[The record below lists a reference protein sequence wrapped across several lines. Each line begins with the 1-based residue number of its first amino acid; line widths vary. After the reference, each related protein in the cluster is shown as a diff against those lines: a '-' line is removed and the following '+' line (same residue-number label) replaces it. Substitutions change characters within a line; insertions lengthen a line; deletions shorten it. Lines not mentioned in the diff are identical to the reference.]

1 MDIIMTHDKAV
12 CTDAPMRPK
21 KSKDENDL
29 ERLRKSSSAQGEKKK
44 SESKKLKKKL
54 IQIEEQNE
62 SLSKMIYEKN
72 TEIVELRK
80 SVNSLN
86 DVLNSVPLDE
96 LRCNSSI
103 ACTKLLD
110 LTKKNR
116 QLRAELETTKNR
128 LNRKEVQIQK
138 LEKDLKLA
146 EEKSQQD
153 RDFVKKGSSPI
164 DELQSKLVSMQQK
177 LFETRNKNVELNN
190 QLKLA
195 QKCLQ
200 QEIGENFN
208 LNTLASHATNSNWRG
223 RAQQILHLQQKVQE
237 LKARLEQQE
246 PQNFDGF
253 LSSSDVPESC
263 VTYVGGCGGANS
275 IHSMDRPNVR
285 KTELQHRVK
294 VENLEKEIASLKGQ
308 LEDSQSKILAL
319 KVRNKTL
326 NDEISKH
333 KMKANNLEEQSDFNS
348 INLATMNDK
357 LNQQKLQYEK
367 KIADVTDS
375 LKELTKERDDLK
387 LRAEH
392 LQSKIEELENI
403 IGNKDD
409 NIIELQEVNRK
420 LEADMKA
427 LCGGFLFSCREL
439 RKEEFITILDTLEA
453 EKNSLME
460 HNKTLNE
467 RIEQERLKNDNL
479 QEQTTKQKI
488 RIVRLES
495 KIRDMERDIET
506 NNEKKKRTQRIAEY
520 ASSLSA
526 ISSNTSLMSFT
537 FENSSI
543 LNIPNCNNTDGDMG
557 GEVAN
562 VTELRNRLELASEK
576 IAMLREKLDYICA
589 EKESDLKTFEEIIN
603 NTKNMIIETLLAQRA
618 SLSSL
623 DIK

>member
-12 CTDAPMRPK
+12 CTEVPIKTRKPNY
-21 KSKDENDL
+21 ENDL
-29 ERLRKSSSAQGEKKK
+29 MERLKKSASTSMEKKK

-86 DVLNSVPLDE
+86 EVLNSVPLDE

-103 ACTKLLD
+103 ASSKLLE
-110 LTKKNR
+110 LNKKNR
-116 QLRAELETTKNR
+116 QLRAELETTKNH
-128 LNRKEVQIQK
+128 LNRKDVQIQR
-138 LEKDLKLA
+138 LEKNLKLA
-146 EEKSQQD
+146 EEKHQHDKECS
-153 RDFVKKGSSPI
+153 KKGSTPL
-164 DELQSKLVSMQQK
+164 DELQAKLSSMQQK
-177 LFETRNKNVELNN
+177 LFETRNKNVELSN

-200 QEIGENFN
+200 QEIGEHYN
-208 LNTLASHATNSNWRG
+208 LNTLAAHATNSNWRG

-237 LKARLEQQE
+237 LKQRLEQQE
-246 PQNFDGF
+246 EENYDCHPPGDVSEQF
-253 LSSSDVPESC
+253 L
-263 VTYVGGCGGANS
+263 TS
-275 IHSMDRPNVR
+275 ISGSILSMDRPNVR
-285 KTELQHRVK
+285 KTELQHRAK
-294 VENLEKEIASLKGQ
+294 VENLEKEIAALKSQ
-308 LEDSQSKILAL
+308 LDEAQNKILAL

-333 KMKANNLEEQSDFNS
+333 KMKTNNLEEQSDFNS

-367 KIADVTDS
+367 KIADMADNS
-375 LKELTKERDDLK
+375 KKLANENDDLK
-387 LRAEH
+387 LNNDH
-392 LQSKIEELENI
+392 LQTKMEELEQLI
-403 IGNKDD
+403 VNKEDQ
-409 NIIELQEVNRK
+409 IMQLQEVIKK
-420 LEADMKA
+420 LEADLKA
-427 LCGGFLFSCREL
+427 ICGGFLFSCREL

-460 HNKTLNE
+460 HNKRLNE
-467 RIEQERLKNDNL
+467 RVEGERLKNEHLHDQNA
-479 QEQTTKQKI
+479 KQKI
-488 RIVRLES
+488 RISRLES
-495 KIRDMERDIET
+495 KIREMEREIDT
-506 NNEKKKRTQRIAEY
+506 NNEKKKRSQRIAEY

-526 ISSNTSLMSFT
+526 MGSNTSLMSFT

-543 LNIPNCNNTDGDMG
+543 LNAPNCNNSDNGGGDM

-576 IAMLREKLDYICA
+576 ITILREKLDHISA
-589 EKESDLKTFEEIIN
+589 EKDNDLKTFEHIIN
-603 NTKNMIIETLLAQRA
+603 NTKNIIIETLLAQRA

>member
-12 CTDAPMRPK
+12 CTEAPAKPRK
-21 KSKDENDL
+21 IKDENEL
-29 ERLRKSSSAQGEKKK
+29 ERLKKSSQQGEKKK

-80 SVNSLN
+80 SINSLN
-86 DVLNSVPLDE
+86 EVLNSVPLDE

-103 ACTKLLD
+103 ASSKLLE
-110 LTKKNR
+110 LSKKNR

-128 LNRKEVQIQK
+128 LTRKDMQIQK

-146 EEKSQQD
+146 EEKCQGD
-153 RDFVKKGSSPI
+153 KEFDKKGSTPL
-164 DELQSKLVSMQQK
+164 DELQSKLMSMQQK
-177 LFETRNKNVELNN
+177 LFETRNKNVELSN

-208 LNTLASHATNSNWRG
+208 LNTLASHPTNSNWRG

-237 LKARLEQQE
+237 LKERLAQQE
-246 PQNFDGF
+246 QKNSCGYLSNDYH
-253 LSSSDVPESC
+253 SSSDVNEQFLP
-263 VTYVGGCGGANS
+263 CGSLHS
-275 IHSMDRPNVR
+275 IDRPNVR
-285 KTELQHRVK
+285 RNELQHRAK
-294 VENLEKEIASLKGQ
+294 VESLEMEIANLKTQ

-333 KMKANNLEEQSDFNS
+333 KLKANNLEEQSDFNS
-348 INLATMNDK
+348 LNMATMNDK
-357 LNQQKLQYEK
+357 LNQQKSQYEK
-367 KIADVTDS
+367 KIGEITDS
-375 LKELTKERDDLK
+375 LKEVTKEKEDMK
-387 LRAEH
+387 LNIEH
-392 LQSKIEELENI
+392 LQAKIEEMEEI
-403 IGNKDD
+403 VARKDEK
-409 NIIELQEVNRK
+409 IIEQKEGISK
-420 LEADMKA
+420 LEADLKA
-427 LCGGFLFSCREL
+427 ICGGFLFSCREL

-460 HNKTLNE
+460 HNKNLNE
-467 RIEQERLKNDNL
+467 RIEQLRLKNDNL
-479 QEQTTKQKI
+479 QEQTSKQKI
-488 RIVRLES
+488 KISRLES
-495 KIRDMERDIET
+495 KIRDMERELET
-506 NNEKKKRTQRIAEY
+506 NNEKKKRSQRIAEY
-520 ASSLSA
+520 ASNLST

-543 LNIPNCNNTDGDMG
+543 LNIPNSDDCETGD
-557 GEVAN
+557 ATN
-562 VTELRNRLELASEK
+562 ITELRNRLELASEK
-576 IAMLREKLDYICA
+576 ITMLREKLDYISA
-589 EKESDLKTFEEIIN
+589 EKESDLKTFEQIIS
-603 NTKNMIIETLLAQRA
+603 NTKNMIIDTLLAQRK